1 MLWGGDAVS
10 AVNLW
15 LFNQAASKPN
25 DQLYKLE
32 FRMAERGEGDWDT
45 TCQWNWV
52 AICPEPQ

>member
-1 MLWGGDAVS
+1 MLRGGDAVS

-32 FRMAERGEGDWDT
+32 FRMAECGEGDWDT
-45 TCQWNWV
+45 TCQ
-52 AICPEPQ
+52 